1 MTFSQVRSKLK
12 ASHQKRGDRTHGL
25 QKAQRHPEQLQ
36 KSGKVGTAI
45 FVEEIGPGYARAVK
59 DITAEDANP
68 VGVAHGGCY
77 FSLADTACG
86 SAMAS
91 HGYYAVTVNASY
103 NFLRSAK
110 LGDHL
115 VAEARETKPGRTL
128 CFYEVEIRDQAGT
141 LLGNGSFT
149 FYKLDREIPL

>member
-1 MTFSQVRSKLK
+1 MDYQKLK
-12 ASHQKRGDRTHGL
+12 DT
-25 QKAQRHPEQLQ
+25 
-36 KSGKVGTAI
+36 
-45 FVEEIGPGYARAVK
+45 RAVK
-59 DITAEDANP
+59 DVTPEDSNP

-115 VAEARETKPGRTL
+115 VAEARETKGGRTL
-128 CFYEVEIRDQAGT
+128 CFYHVEIRDQVGT
-141 LLGNGSFT
+141 LLGSGDFT
-149 FYKLDREIPL
+149 FYKLDREYDGIMNILNERHRRQEMEHA

>member
-1 MTFSQVRSKLK
+1 MDLEELRKFRNDKNPYAALLGI
-12 ASHQKRGDRTHGL
+12 R
-25 QKAQRHPEQLQ
+25 
-36 KSGKVGTAI
+36 
-45 FVEEIGPGYARAVK
+45 VEEIGPGTARA
-59 DITAEDANP
+59 TLHLEDRLLNP
-68 VGVAHGGCY
+68 VGVPHGGVY

-115 VAEARETKPGRTL
+115 VAEARETKGGRTL
-128 CFYEVEIRDQAGT
+128 CFYHVEIRDQAGT
-141 LLGNGSFT
+141 LLGSGDFT
-149 FYKLDREIPL
+149 FYKLDREIEL

>member
-1 MTFSQVRSKLK
+1 
-12 ASHQKRGDRTHGL
+12 
-25 QKAQRHPEQLQ
+25 
-36 KSGKVGTAI
+36 
-45 FVEEIGPGYARAVK
+45 
-59 DITAEDANP
+59 
-68 VGVAHGGCY
+68 
-77 FSLADTACG
+77 
-86 SAMAS
+86 MAS

-141 LLGNGSFT
+141 LLGNRILHLLQAGPGDPAVRSAYKKTALRRSFCM
-149 FYKLDREIPL
+149 LIS

>member
-1 MTFSQVRSKLK
+1 MDYKKLRDTRN
-12 ASHQKRGDRTHGL
+12 S
-25 QKAQRHPEQLQ
+25 
-36 KSGKVGTAI
+36 S
-45 FVEEIGPGYARAVK
+45 
-59 DITAEDANP
+59 NP
-68 VGVAHGGCY
+68 
-77 FSLADTACG
+77 F
-86 SAMAS
+86 
-91 HGYYAVTVNASY
+91 AVTVNASY
-103 NFLRSAK
+103 TFLRSAK

>member
-25 QKAQRHPEQLQ
+25 QKAQRHPEQPQRL
-36 KSGKVGTAI
+36 GI

>member
-1 MTFSQVRSKLK
+1 MDYKKLRDTRN
-12 ASHQKRGDRTHGL
+12 SSNPF
-25 QKAQRHPEQLQ
+25 AQRL
-36 KSGKVGTAI
+36 GI

-141 LLGNGSFT
+141 LLGNGSIT